1 MPPRGYLF
9 TFKNMPVQLARKG
22 MNIVLI
28 SRSLFKLQTVAR
40 EIGELLFESPMGG
53 RVKQVNLIEC

>member
-1 MPPRGYLF
+1 
-9 TFKNMPVQLARKG
+9 MPVQLARKG